1 MQKNWIIHSK
11 FILLL
16 ISLFILLFIILFF
29 INHIL
34 NKKEHM
40 SMQNSYLQKNLKKN
54 GYEIDIDNFIIKKG
68 NGKSLEFSFFKLN
81 AIYYININGHHIIDY
96 KHFINIQHIS
106 NESNNVKLQN
116 PFIGDITLV
125 NCDIDIVYK
134 SLTIMAK
141 WMKSKQTIFNN
152 IMYYM
157 LH

>member
-1 MQKNWIIHSK
+1 MDKDYLIIDSHVNKNENITEFKEYDGK
-11 FILLL
+11 FL
-16 ISLFILLFIILFF
+16 IKQFSG
-29 INHIL
+29 INT
-34 NKKEHM
+34 
-40 SMQNSYLQKNLKKN
+40 
-54 GYEIDIDNFIIKKG
+54 DNFIIKKG